1 MVNQNFTCI
10 QIPKFPLCHSYYFLN
25 WEPVKRAIMAC
36 NSDDAV
42 CVANAKLLIND
53 ADVEGSDTIIKFF
66 PLGQLHNRVLRLK
79 LKAQIASPMK

>member
-79 LKAQIASPMK
+79 LKAQIANPMK